1 MTDMQEPVAMAK
13 RSRTRQIG
21 RVLLI
26 GLGVSLTL
34 MMLSAVVLVSF
45 TNAKQWQL
53 WSSNHYWELLAWR
66 LLLYIALMFAWTKL
80 KTRLPEA
87 VRLKNRG
94 RLARIEILIVML
106 LVLIE
111 LSKVL
116 LQRGE
121 A

>member
-1 MTDMQEPVAMAK
+1 MTK
-13 RSRTRQIG
+13 RSRTLQIG
-21 RVLLI
+21 RAVLI

-34 MMLSAVVLVSF
+34 MILSAVVLLSF
-45 TNAKQWQL
+45 ANAKQWQL
-53 WSSNHYWELLAWR
+53 WSSNLYWELLVWR
-66 LLLYIALMFAWTKL
+66 ILLYIALMFAWTKL
-80 KTRLPEA
+80 KERLPEP

-106 LVLIE
+106 FVLIE